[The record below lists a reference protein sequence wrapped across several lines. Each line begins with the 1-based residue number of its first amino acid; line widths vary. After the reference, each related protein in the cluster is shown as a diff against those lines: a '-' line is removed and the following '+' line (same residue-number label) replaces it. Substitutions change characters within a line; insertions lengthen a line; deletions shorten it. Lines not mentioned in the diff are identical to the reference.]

1 MKKITNIV
9 LIILISVCLFACNK
23 SEEVSND
30 NNNQEQQSISN
41 DKNSDQQLIDDV
53 IGIDVKENEEGKTLT
68 FSRMLVSVDDLK
80 QLDITDEYQSVCA
93 IIFTLARFED
103 DKDVS
108 KQMLEYING
117 PEDVSDFDIDFMK
130 NQIKQYP
137 YVIRSYFDNT
147 SPEENYEVKEVSI
160 TIKENLYSRDENDY
174 VKLWL
179 HSSGAD
185 FDRSV
190 MLRKKESTGEWF
202 LFSDTYKGL
211 MASIRIPTD
220 ENKWS

>member
-1 MKKITNIV
+1 MKKIINIV
-9 LIILISVCLFACNK
+9 LIILVSVCLFACSNN
-23 SEEVSND
+23 EEINN
-30 NNNQEQQSISN
+30 NNNQEPQQSTSD
-41 DKNSDQQLIDDV
+41 DKNNEQQLIDDV
-53 IGIDVKENEEGKTLT
+53 IDIDVKEIEDGKTFT
-68 FSRMLVSVDDLK
+68 FSRMLVSVDDLR

-93 IIFTLARFED
+93 IVFTLARFED
-103 DKDVS
+103 DRDAS

-130 NQIKQYP
+130 NQIEQYP
-137 YVIRSYFDNT
+137 YVMRSYFDNT

-160 TIKENLYSRDENDY
+160 TIKENLYSRNEEGY

-185 FDRSV
+185 SERSV

-211 MASIRIPTD
+211 MAGIRIPASAD
-220 ENKWS
+220 KWS